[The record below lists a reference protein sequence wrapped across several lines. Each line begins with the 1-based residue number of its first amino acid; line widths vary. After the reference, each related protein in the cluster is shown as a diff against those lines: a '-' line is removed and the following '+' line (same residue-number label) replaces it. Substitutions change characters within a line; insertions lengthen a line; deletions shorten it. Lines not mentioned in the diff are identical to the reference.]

1 MSNGKKT
8 YEVYETLTYVYTV
21 EADSPEQAEE
31 IFFGEAE
38 GLVGKGT
45 LLDGAE
51 LHIEE
56 VEE

>member
-1 MSNGKKT
+1 MSNQKKQ
-8 YEVYETLTYVYTV
+8 YEIYETLTYVYVV

-38 GLVGKGT
+38 GLVGKGA

-51 LHIEE
+51 IDIRE
-56 VEE
+56 VE